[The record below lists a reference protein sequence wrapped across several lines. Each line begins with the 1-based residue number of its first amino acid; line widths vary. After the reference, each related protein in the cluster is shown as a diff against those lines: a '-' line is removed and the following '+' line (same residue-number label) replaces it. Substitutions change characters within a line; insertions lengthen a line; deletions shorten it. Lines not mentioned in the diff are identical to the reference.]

1 MSIEEQVGK
10 EVLEETNDAPERG
23 KVFEKDMFDSMGN
36 PRYSK
41 DLGDGE
47 VFFGSEA
54 EIAKRMAEKR
64 EDLHNK

>member
-1 MSIEEQVGK
+1 MSIENEMEK
-10 EVLEETNDAPERG
+10 NALEEMADAPERG
-23 KVFEKDMFDSMGN
+23 SGGNKEMYDAKGN